1 MRIVSFLSHNSPK
14 EILQFPDKRLR
25 EVSKKVEAFNGE
37 TKKIVDE
44 LISVT
49 QKVDAHWKLYLGMA
63 APQIGYNKRIVLV
76 KDSYKK
82 YRVMINPEI
91 IGKKWLLPS
100 FSMCYSVPGLYVV
113 RKYYWVRVKYQDIKG
128 NIKEEILKGGKAL
141 ALQQEIDHI
150 NGKLICDL

>member
-1 MRIVSFLSHNSPK
+1 MRLTPFLAHNSPE
-14 EILQFPDKRLR
+14 EILQVPDERLR
-25 EVSKKVEAFNGE
+25 KVSERVQKINGE
-37 TKKIVDE
+37 TEKIADE

-49 QKVDAHWKLYLGMA
+49 QKVDAYWKPYLGMA

-91 IGKKWLLPS
+91 IGKKWLFPS
-100 FSMCYSVPGLYVV
+100 FSMCYSVPGLYMV
-113 RKYYWVRVKYQDIKG
+113 RKYYWLKVKYQDQKG
-128 NIKEEILKGGKAL
+128 VTRQEILKGGKAL

-150 NGKLICDL
+150 DGKLVCD